1 MLSSVYTLS
10 LRLSPPLRFKKEER
24 RDGWNFGSA
33 KIFGALH
40 PHRQYGK
47 VDVMNAKW
55 PSTRP
60 LS

>member
-1 MLSSVYTLS
+1 MLSSVYT
-10 LRLSPPLRFKKEER
+10 LSPPLRFKKEER